1 MANVKVKTVGAV
13 FNGQPI
19 GSTVEL
25 TEAEAKHYE
34 ALGYVER
41 VKETASKD
49 GAKVEAKAD
58 AKKASSKDK

>member
-41 VKETASKD
+41 VKEAASKD
-49 GAKVEAKAD
+49 AESKAP
-58 AKKASSKDK
+58 AKKSTKDSK